1 MVSPPKEN
9 ETMHK
14 TRTAAFAVVALWAC
28 ASARTA
34 EATTLQR
41 AGIRELTAANAT
53 VVVGEV
59 VDARSYWNAEHT
71 FVLTDVRVAPTDVLK
86 GAHAGGDLTVTLMGG
101 TVGDRSVLIVGGARL
116 EVGRSYVLF
125 LNEEDLPGAP
135 RVRTVRDHCQGVFD
149 LVAGGDGLTRAVS
162 QASTHGLAP
171 DAAGQRQAPGGSAG
185 LPLTDLVEQV
195 QAARGGAR

>member
-1 MVSPPKEN
+1 
-9 ETMHK
+9 MHK
-14 TRTAAFAVVALWAC
+14 TRTAAAAAVVLAAWTAG
-28 ASARTA
+28 AGDAR
-34 EATTLQR
+34 ATTLRR
-41 AGIRELTAANAT
+41 AGLAELTAANAS

-59 VDARSYWNAEHT
+59 VDARSYWNADHT
-71 FVLTDVRVAPTDVLK
+71 FVLTDVRVAPSEVLK
-86 GAHAGGDLTVTLMGG
+86 GAHAGGDLTITLMGG

-149 LVAGGDGLTRAVS
+149 VVTGTDGVTRAVS
-162 QASTHGLAP
+162 QAGTQELVP
-171 DAAGQRQAPGGSAG
+171 DHSGVRHAPGARTG
-185 LPLTDLVEQV
+185 LPLAELVEQV

>member
-1 MVSPPKEN
+1 
-9 ETMHK
+9 MHK
-14 TRTAAFAVVALWAC
+14 TRTAAAAVVVLWAC

-34 EATTLQR
+34 EATTLRR

-53 VVVGEV
+53 IVAGEV

-71 FVLTDVRVAPTDVLK
+71 FVLTDVRVAPTEVLK

-101 TVGDRSVLIVGGARL
+101 TVGDRTVLIVGGARL

-125 LNEEDLPGAP
+125 LNDEDLPGAP

-149 LVAGGDGLTRAVS
+149 LVTGVDGVTRAIS
-162 QASTHGLAP
+162 QASGTHLLP
-171 DAAGQRQAPGGSAG
+171 DRSGERRAPGAAAG
-185 LPLTDLVEQV
+185 LPLAELVEQV